1 LTGRP
6 AAPTNPA
13 IPRSAFG
20 IPHLVRFPPVHH
32 LYLHVPFCA
41 RRCSYCDF
49 SIAVRRRIPAAEY
62 IGAIRSEFAEQ
73 GEIGPLET
81 VYLGGG
87 TPSLLPSH
95 AVASLLQYIFDQ
107 APSANAVE
115 VTLEANPEDV
125 TPDAVRVWRAAGV
138 SRVSL
143 GAQSFDERV
152 LRWMHRSHDA
162 GHVTAAVETLRRG
175 GIDNIS
181 LDLIFALPPELERD
195 WRGDLDRA
203 LALEPAHLSLY
214 GLTVEPRTPLA
225 RWVSR
230 GATAPPDDERYAEE
244 YLLAHERLAEAGY
257 VFYEVSNAAREGRR
271 SRHNSAYWSGRPYL
285 GLGPAAHSFDGRT
298 RRWNLAPWEA
308 YRRALADGGSPV
320 ESEETL
326 TDEQGELEQLYLGL
340 RTVEGLSSTILHRP
354 PQPPQPVSLLL
365 ARGWMVQDRGRL
377 RCTPEGWLRLD
388 TLVHALTGSGAI
400 S

>member
-1 LTGRP
+1 
-6 AAPTNPA
+6 
-13 IPRSAFG
+13 
-20 IPHLVRFPPVHH
+20 VHH

-49 SIAVRRRIPAAEY
+49 SIAVRKRIPADEY
-62 IGAIRSEFAEQ
+62 VAAIRTEFEHAEV
-73 GEIGPLET
+73 GPLET

-95 AVASLLQYIFDQ
+95 AVASLLQCIFDH
-107 APSANAVE
+107 APAANGVE

-138 SRVSL
+138 NRVSL
-143 GAQSFDERV
+143 GAQSFDDRV

-162 GHVTAAVETLRRG
+162 ARVSAAVETLRSA

-181 LDLIFALPPELERD
+181 LDLIFALPAELERD
-195 WRGDLDRA
+195 WRRDLDRA

-230 GATAPPDDERYAEE
+230 GATAPPDDERYADE
-244 YLLAHERLAEAGY
+244 YLLAQERLAEAGF
-257 VFYEVSNAAREGRR
+257 VFYEVSNAARAGRR

-308 YRRALADGGSPV
+308 YRRAVADGRSPV
-320 ESEETL
+320 ESKETL
-326 TDEQGELEQLYLGL
+326 TEDQRELEALYLRL
-340 RTVEGLSSTILHRP
+340 RTVEGLPSTVLHRP
-354 PQPPQPVSLLL
+354 PQPVALLL
-365 ARGWMVQDRGRL
+365 ARGWMVQERGRL

-388 TLVHALTGSGAI
+388 TLVHALTGSPAI